1 MAIINSYPTVTP
13 TEGDLVLISDVS
25 EDGNPTRTATVSS
38 LGLLSQGGGLVG
50 PTGPQGNAGVAGVAG
65 AAGAAGANGTN
76 GADGA
81 PGTNGANGAD
91 GANGTQGVAGAD
103 GTSITIL
110 GEVADCTGLP
120 NAGANT
126 NGDLYILD
134 ADDAACS
141 YGPGLAGDGYVWD
154 GTAWLNIG
162 PLRGPQGIQGVT
174 GTDGADGAAG
184 TNGNDGAAG
193 AAGADGADG
202 VDGVQGA
209 QGIQGNQGVQGNP
222 GSLGP
227 GTKNSIPL
235 WTTATTLGDS
245 FLQQTDNLPGD
256 PGRIISTKGFQF
268 NSRVFDKASPT
279 PLTGTDKQVLTG
291 GDNGPLWKNLEDIGA
306 VVNTTD
312 VNFTPPIVS
321 YIVSLSQGEYNGL
334 VGTPPITFDNT
345 LYVII

>member
-91 GANGTQGVAGAD
+91 GANGAQGVAGAD

-154 GTAWLNIG
+154 GTTWLNIG
-162 PLRGPQGIQGVT
+162 PLRGPQGTQGVT
-174 GTDGADGAAG
+174 GTDGTDGADG

-193 AAGADGADG
+193 TAGAAGTDG

-209 QGIQGNQGVQGNP
+209 QGIQGNQGIQGPP

-235 WTTATTLGDS
+235 WTTTTTLGDS

-256 PGRIISTKGFQF
+256 PSRIISTKGFQF
-268 NSRVFDKASPT
+268 NSRVFDTASPT
-279 PLTGTDKQVLTG
+279 PSTGTDKQVLTG

-312 VNFTPPIVS
+312 VFSPPIVKN
-321 YIVSLSQGEYNGL
+321 IVSILESEY
-334 VGTPPITFDNT
+334 PPSGPGADPNT
-345 LYVII
+345 LYIIIDG

>member
-91 GANGTQGVAGAD
+91 GANGAQGVAGAD

-154 GTAWLNIG
+154 GTTWLNIG
-162 PLRGPQGIQGVT
+162 PLRGPQGTQGVT
-174 GTDGADGAAG
+174 GTDGTDGADG

-193 AAGADGADG
+193 AAGAAGADG

-209 QGIQGNQGVQGNP
+209 QGIQGAQGVQGPP
-222 GSLGP
+222 GS
-227 GTKNSIPL
+227 N
-235 WTTATTLGDS
+235 
-245 FLQQTDNLPGD
+245 
-256 PGRIISTKGFQF
+256 
-268 NSRVFDKASPT
+268 PT
-279 PLTGTDKQVLTG
+279 
-291 GDNGPLWKNLEDIGA
+291 GA
-306 VVNTTD
+306 VLNTTD
-312 VNFTPPIVS
+312 TFTTPKVE
-321 YIVSLSQGEYNGL
+321 YIVSLTAAEYAALTTNA
-334 VGTPPITFDNT
+334 NT

>member
-38 LGLLSQGGGLVG
+38 LGLLSQSGGLVG
-50 PTGPQGNAGVAGVAG
+50 PTGPQGNAGVAGA
-65 AAGAAGANGTN
+65 T
-76 GADGA
+76 GA
-81 PGTNGANGAD
+81 PGTNGANGAN
-91 GANGTQGVAGAD
+91 GTAGTQGVAGAD

-184 TNGNDGAAG
+184 TNGNDG
-193 AAGADGADG
+193 
-202 VDGVQGA
+202 VQGA
-209 QGIQGNQGVQGNP
+209 QGIQGAQGTQGTPGVNP
-222 GSLGP
+222 
-227 GTKNSIPL
+227 T
-235 WTTATTLGDS
+235 
-245 FLQQTDNLPGD
+245 
-256 PGRIISTKGFQF
+256 
-268 NSRVFDKASPT
+268 
-279 PLTGTDKQVLTG
+279 
-291 GDNGPLWKNLEDIGA
+291 GA
-306 VVNTTD
+306 VLNTTD
-312 VNFTPPIVS
+312 GFAPPIVS
-321 YIVSLSQGEYNGL
+321 YIVSLSQIDYNGL
-334 VGTPPITFDNT
+334 VSSPPLTFAKT

>member
-50 PTGPQGNAGVAGVAG
+50 PTGPQGNPGVAGATG

-110 GEVADCTGLP
+110 GTKPTVADLP
-120 NAGANT
+120 ASGT
-126 NGDLYILD
+126 LGDLWIID
-134 ADDAACS
+134 QTGSGAT
-141 YGPGLAGDGYVWD
+141 AGDGYVW
-154 GTAWLNIG
+154 TAGNVWLNIG
-162 PLRGPQGIQGVT
+162 PLRGPQGVQGAAGT
-174 GTDGADGAAG
+174 NGTDGADG

-193 AAGADGADG
+193 AAGAAGADG

-209 QGIQGNQGVQGNP
+209 QGIQGPAGVQGP
-222 GSLGP
+222 P
-227 GTKNSIPL
+227 GTN
-235 WTTATTLGDS
+235 
-245 FLQQTDNLPGD
+245 
-256 PGRIISTKGFQF
+256 
-268 NSRVFDKASPT
+268 PT
-279 PLTGTDKQVLTG
+279 
-291 GDNGPLWKNLEDIGA
+291 GA
-306 VVNTTD
+306 VLNTTD
-312 VNFTPPIVS
+312 TFTTPEVK
-321 YIVSLSQGEYNGL
+321 YIVSLTAAEYAAL
-334 VGTPPITFDNT
+334 TTDANT